1 MTTSTDRL
9 QDVPLRED
17 VPAEHRWSLHKLYD
31 NETAW
36 ERDFAAFERRMNE
49 ITACRGT
56 LGQSAE
62 RLAACCETLHALD
75 HLAERLGYYA
85 HLRVAEDIARSESQG
100 RMARYLS
107 AATRFS
113 ALCAFITPEIQ
124 AIPDDRINAWLE
136 TDVVA
141 PWRIHLR
148 KILRYKPHVLSEAEE
163 RLLAMQSEFSQTAR
177 RGFDALTDAD
187 MHFGHIDTPDGRR
200 PLTHATYASF
210 MQNPDRELRRR
221 AYEQYLA
228 EYEAHKN
235 TLAALYNGN
244 VQLDVYGAKV
254 RHFRSALE
262 KSLFADDV
270 PATVYET
277 LIASVHDA
285 LPALHRYYDL
295 RKRVLN
301 LDRLR
306 LYDTRVPI
314 VPDVKTHHTY
324 EQAVDLI
331 IDSLAPLGDA
341 YTRILR
347 DGLRG
352 HWVDRYENKGKRS
365 GAFSAGSYTGDPYIL
380 MNYRDDDLSSVFTL
394 THEAGHSMH
403 AWYSAEHQPYQ
414 DYQCTIFV
422 AEVASTFNEQLLA
435 RHLMRK
441 SDNPKLKAYLLNKQ
455 IDDLLATLFR
465 QTMFAEYEKITH
477 EMAERN
483 EPLTVDSLRA
493 AYRGL
498 LERYFGPA
506 VALEAASDLEGLR
519 IPHFYAAFYVYKYA
533 TGLSAAIALSE
544 RVLNGGAQ
552 ELNAYLDFLKSGG
565 SRFPLEQLRDAG
577 VDMAS
582 PEPVRA
588 ALANFDRLVAELER
602 VL

>member
-1 MTTSTDRL
+1 MTTEVI
-9 QDVPLRED
+9 QDIPPREA

-31 NETAW
+31 DEPAW
-36 ERDFAAFERRMNE
+36 EKDFGVFEERMRE
-49 ITACRGT
+49 ITAFRGT
-56 LGQSAE
+56 LARSAE
-62 RLAACCETLHALD
+62 QLASCCETLHDLD
-75 HLAERLGYYA
+75 QRAERLGYYA
-85 HLRVAEDIARSESQG
+85 HLRVAEDIGRSESQS
-100 RMARYLS
+100 RMARYMS
-107 AATRFS
+107 AATRFNT
-113 ALCAFITPEIQ
+113 LCAFITPEIQ
-124 AIPDDRINAWLE
+124 AIPDDAIRAWLE
-136 TDVVA
+136 TPA
-141 PWRIHLR
+141 LEPWRIHLN

-163 RLLAMQSEFSQTAR
+163 RLLAMQSEFSQAAR

-187 MHFGHIDTPDGRR
+187 MRFGHIDTPDGPK

-210 MQNPDRELRRR
+210 MQKPERDLRRR

-228 EYEAHKN
+228 EYDAHRN
-235 TLAALYNGN
+235 TLAALYNGS
-244 VQLDVYGAKV
+244 VQLDIYHA
-254 RHFRSALE
+254 RARNFPSALE

-270 PATVYET
+270 PVSVYRT
-277 LIASVHDA
+277 LIDSVHAA

-295 RKRVLN
+295 RKRVLK
-301 LDRLR
+301 LDRLH

-314 VPDVKTHHTY
+314 VPDVKSRCSY

-331 IDSLAPLGDA
+331 LASLKPLGEE
-341 YTRILR
+341 YTGVLS

-365 GAFSAGSYTGDPYIL
+365 GAFSAGSYAGDPYIL
-380 MNYRDDDLSSVFTL
+380 MNYRNEDLSSVFTL

-403 AWYSAEHQPYQ
+403 AWYSAKYQPYQ

-435 RHLMRK
+435 RHLMART
-441 SDNPKLKAYLLNKQ
+441 DDPKLRAYLLNKQ

-465 QTMFAEYEKITH
+465 QTMFAEYEQVTH
-477 EMAERN
+477 EMVERN

-493 AYRGL
+493 SYRAL

-544 RVLNGGAQ
+544 RVLNGGEEALRQ
-552 ELNAYLDFLKSGG
+552 YLDFLKSGG
-565 SRFPLEQLRDAG
+565 SKFPLEQLRDAG
-577 VDMAS
+577 VDMTS

-588 ALANFDRLVAELER
+588 ALAKFDGLVTELER